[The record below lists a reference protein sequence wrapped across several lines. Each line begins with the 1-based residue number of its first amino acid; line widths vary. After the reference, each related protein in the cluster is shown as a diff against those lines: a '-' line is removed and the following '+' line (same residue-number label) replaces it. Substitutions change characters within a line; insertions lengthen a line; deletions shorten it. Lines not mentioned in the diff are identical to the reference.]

1 MNLDDRL
8 RRELHEQSGHIDP
21 AGVGADAVMAGA
33 RARTRRTRIAG
44 SAVVGLFLVAV
55 AGAAVLLRDDPGE
68 SSTATARFGDASDSA
83 IDGEEISAEAPAPS
97 NDGSAAAG
105 AATEPSNAA
114 AEAPATEDQEGA
126 SDASDAGASADQ
138 PDDSEGAADG
148 SGDAAT
154 NQEAPPPA
162 ARAAASEIIRHRNGF
177 VALDGS
183 GSNASLAFSTNG
195 NRWAAVPDP
204 KPTRRSTITQI
215 ASYDGVLYVAG
226 DRPRSGSTR
235 PWAATTR
242 DLESWTELDIP
253 TPPADSSDLTSTFTR
268 VYSLAAG
275 PAGVLVTGETIVDL
289 QIDELVGP
297 EVLESGSWSL
307 GDSTGDLTTVTVFDE
322 DGAVTREIDLIA
334 EGVSPATIERW
345 SAGNPIPYVAV
356 APLGGQL
363 QTAEV
368 DLDPGT
374 LLVDAVVTTDGFT
387 AAGFSEQFSSRIV
400 WSSSDGQVWT
410 GHPVGVV
417 ANEQAEEIGIIGGR
431 LNAFASQGPVF
442 TVQQQRG
449 DEWRESRLDP
459 LFGNP
464 NDDYLLVDSAFD
476 ETGVVAIV
484 ATVGQSEGRTL
495 WLASS
500 DNGRSWE
507 VEALTSALGT
517 SGAIG
522 DVHSVAI
529 DPNAVLVSYTA
540 SSGRDQLAVL
550 SR

>member
-1 MNLDDRL
+1 M
-8 RRELHEQSGHIDP
+8 
-21 AGVGADAVMAGA
+21 
-33 RARTRRTRIAG
+33 
-44 SAVVGLFLVAV
+44 
-55 AGAAVLLRDDPGE
+55 
-68 SSTATARFGDASDSA
+68 
-83 IDGEEISAEAPAPS
+83 
-97 NDGSAAAG
+97 
-105 AATEPSNAA
+105 
-114 AEAPATEDQEGA
+114 
-126 SDASDAGASADQ
+126 
-138 PDDSEGAADG
+138 
-148 SGDAAT
+148 
-154 NQEAPPPA
+154 
-162 ARAAASEIIRHRNGF
+162 
-177 VALDGS
+177 
-183 GSNASLAFSTNG
+183 
-195 NRWAAVPDP
+195 
-204 KPTRRSTITQI
+204 
-215 ASYDGVLYVAG
+215 
-226 DRPRSGSTR
+226 
-235 PWAATTR
+235 
-242 DLESWTELDIP
+242 
-253 TPPADSSDLTSTFTR
+253 
-268 VYSLAAG
+268 
-275 PAGVLVTGETIVDL
+275 
-289 QIDELVGP
+289 
-297 EVLESGSWSL
+297 
-307 GDSTGDLTTVTVFDE
+307 
-322 DGAVTREIDLIA
+322 
-334 EGVSPATIERW
+334 
-345 SAGNPIPYVAV
+345 
-356 APLGGQL
+356 
-363 QTAEV
+363 
-368 DLDPGT
+368 
-374 LLVDAVVTTDGFT
+374 
-387 AAGFSEQFSSRIV
+387 